1 MQKYLGELVGKE
13 VSRRHEGNAVLLPG
27 GAAVL
32 APNGN

>member
-1 MQKYLGELVGKE
+1 MQKYLGELGGKE

>member
-1 MQKYLGELVGKE
+1 MQKYLGELGGKE
-13 VSRRHEGNAVLLPG
+13 VSRWHEGNAVLLPG